1 MGTTYATAEISAS
14 FVSWINDELR
24 GRIEQQAELER
35 AAKLSNRMKA
45 ACLVGFS
52 SLSLLAMNL
61 FHW

>member
-1 MGTTYATAEISAS
+1 MGTSYATAELSAS

-24 GRIEQQAELER
+24 GRIEHQAELER

-45 ACLVGFS
+45 VWLVSFS
-52 SLSLLAMNL
+52 NLSLLAMNL